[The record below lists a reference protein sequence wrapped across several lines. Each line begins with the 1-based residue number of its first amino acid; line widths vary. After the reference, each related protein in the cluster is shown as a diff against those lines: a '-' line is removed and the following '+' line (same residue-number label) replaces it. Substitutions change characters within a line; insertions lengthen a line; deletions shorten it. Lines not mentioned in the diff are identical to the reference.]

1 MPEGVHR
8 LVASASGAPGGGIE
22 TVTGVPVRC
31 MNRIERLVGLLA
43 ARRPE
48 PAMTVARSVS
58 DVLDDHVVFEV
69 ESIDR
74 MYLNVWQPR
83 LAYGGGVQGFFVG
96 HRGYHYASAALMDP
110 MTKTFVADIHG
121 FVAARGLQLVGFAKG
136 QRKDDLAQQF
146 LGKFTQDEGVLFV
159 GRAQEKAGVWHTQRR
174 YNPATGGSYAWLVRS
189 TAFINFFY
197 FYCVDADFGPFLLK
211 FGTYFPYT
219 AKLCINGNEWARRQ
233 AAKAGIR
240 FEPLDN
246 GFASCQDVPAVQ
258 AICDRLGPDHIDALL
273 RKWLAILPNPFAPE
287 DETAGYRYE
296 LSVLQ
301 AEFSLTQMLDRPV
314 SGRIFFEQVLHD
326 NLDIGRPDQI
336 SLIFNRRII
345 GKGRSA
351 TPGRFR
357 TRVIT
362 EGVVPSLHVD
372 YKNTKIKQYHKEGRA
387 LRTETTINDT
397 RDFRLSK
404 RLTNLPA
411 LRQIGF
417 TANRRLLGVQRL
429 SHNPV
434 RGAQA
439 FTQLTTPIVTEVG
452 TRIPGLR
459 FGDPRVH
466 ALLQALLVHR
476 LLPHGFT
483 NRELRTLIAPLL
495 GTTTEHITAGKMTY
509 DLRRL
514 RTHGLIARI
523 PRPRR
528 YQVTDTGL
536 AQALLFT
543 RAHDPLRRAGLAETP
558 GPAPPAPSRARAADR
573 AYEKAFNDLARSA
586 HLAA

>member
-1 MPEGVHR
+1 
-8 LVASASGAPGGGIE
+8 
-22 TVTGVPVRC
+22 
-31 MNRIERLVGLLA
+31 
-43 ARRPE
+43 
-48 PAMTVARSVS
+48 MTVARSVA

-83 LAYGGGVQGFFVG
+83 LAYGGGVQGFFVA
-96 HRGYHYASAALMDP
+96 HRGYHYASTALMDP
-110 MTKTFVADIHG
+110 MTKAFVTDIHG
-121 FVAARGLQLVGFAKG
+121 FIAARGLELISFTKG
-136 QRKDDLAQQF
+136 QRKDDIAREF
-146 LGKFTQDEGVLFV
+146 LTRFTEQEGVLFV
-159 GRAQEKAGVWHTQRR
+159 GRAQEKAGVWRTQRR
-174 YNPATGGSYAWLVRS
+174 YSRTTGGSYAWLVRS
-189 TAFINFFY
+189 SAFINFFY
-197 FYCVDADFGPFLLK
+197 FYCVDADFGPFFLK
-211 FGTYFPYT
+211 FSTYFPYT
-219 AKLCINGNEWARRQ
+219 AKLCINGNEWAKRQ
-233 AAKAGIR
+233 AAKAGIG
-240 FEPLDN
+240 FTPLDN
-246 GFASCQDVPAVQ
+246 GFAACQDVPAVQ
-258 AICDRLGPDHIDALL
+258 AICDSLGPEQIDALL

-287 DETAGYRYE
+287 DEAAGYRYD
-296 LSVLQ
+296 LSILQ

-336 SLIFNRRII
+336 SLIFNRRLRRT
-345 GKGRSA
+345 GRRP

-357 TRVIT
+357 TRIIT
-362 EGVVPSLHVD
+362 EGVVPSLHID
-372 YKNTKIKQYHKEGRA
+372 YKNAKIKQYHKEGRA

-397 RDFRLSK
+397 GDFKLSK
-404 RLTNLPA
+404 RLINLPA

-429 SHNPV
+429 SHDPIH
-434 RGAQA
+434 GARA
-439 FTQLTTPIVTEVG
+439 FTELTAPITTDTD

-459 FGDPRVH
+459 FGDTRVH

-483 NRELRTLIAPLL
+483 NRDLRTLIAPLL

-514 RTHGLIARI
+514 RAHGLIARI
-523 PRPRR
+523 PRTRR

-536 AQALLFT
+536 SYALLLT
-543 RAHDPLRRAGLAETP
+543 HAHDHLLRTGLAQLTDP
-558 GPAPPAPSRARAADR
+558 DPPASTGLRAADR
-573 AYEKAFNDLARSA
+573 AYQAAFDDLAHYA

>member
-1 MPEGVHR
+1 
-8 LVASASGAPGGGIE
+8 
-22 TVTGVPVRC
+22 
-31 MNRIERLVGLLA
+31 
-43 ARRPE
+43 
-48 PAMTVARSVS
+48 MTVARSVA

-96 HRGYHYASAALMDP
+96 HRGYHYASTALMDP
-110 MTKTFVADIHG
+110 MTKAFVADIHG
-121 FVAARGLQLVGFAKG
+121 FVAARGLELVHFAKG
-136 QRKDDLAQQF
+136 QRKDDIAHEFLAGF
-146 LGKFTQDEGVLFV
+146 DGEEGVLFV

-174 YNPATGGSYAWLVRS
+174 YSPTTGGSYAWLVRS
-189 TAFINFFY
+189 SAFINFFY
-197 FYCVDADFGPFLLK
+197 FYCVDADFGPFFLK
-211 FGTYFPYT
+211 FSTYFPYT
-219 AKLCINGNEWARRQ
+219 AKLCINGNEWAKRQ
-233 AAKAGIR
+233 AAKAGIG
-240 FEPLDN
+240 FTPLDN
-246 GFASCQDVPAVQ
+246 GFAACQDVAAVQ
-258 AICDRLGPDHIDALL
+258 AICDSLGPEHIDALL
-273 RKWLAILPNPFAPE
+273 RKWLPILPNPFTDE
-287 DETAGYRYE
+287 DEAAGYRYE
-296 LSVLQ
+296 LSILQ

-336 SLIFNRRII
+336 SLIFDRRIRRT
-345 GKGRSA
+345 GRRP

-362 EGVVPSLHVD
+362 TGVIPSLHVD
-372 YKNTKIKQYHKEGRA
+372 YKNAKIKQYHKEGRA

-397 RDFRLSK
+397 RDFGLSK

-429 SHNPV
+429 HHNPI

-439 FTQLTTPIVTEVG
+439 FTELTAPIITDTG

-459 FGDPRVH
+459 FGDARVH
-466 ALLQALLVHR
+466 ALLQALLIHR

-514 RTHGLIARI
+514 RAHGLITRI
-523 PRPRR
+523 PRTRR
-528 YQVTDTGL
+528 YQITNTGL
-536 AQALLFT
+536 GHALLFT
-543 RAHDPLRRAGLAETP
+543 HAHDHLLRTGLAETTDP
-558 GPAPPAPSRARAADR
+558 DPPAPSRLRAADR
-573 AYEKAFNDLARSA
+573 AYQTAFDDLAHYA